1 MAPMR
6 FYNPVHLGYIHYS
19 NIFREV
25 AFDNYINELAASKLA
40 SEMISIR
47 FEQDRNYRKGQAD
60 YKYGHFDWA
69 VEKDDDYSK
78 QIEMIQR
85 KNDFDEKIKHPSFL
99 KQH

>member
-1 MAPMR
+1 MLYLLA
-6 FYNPVHLGYIHYS
+6 YLGYIHYS

-25 AFDNYINELAASKLA
+25 AFENYINELAASKLA

-60 YKYGHFDWA
+60 FKYGYFDWA

-78 QIEMIQR
+78 QIDMIQR
-85 KNDFDEKIKHPSFL
+85 KKDFDEKLKHPSFV
-99 KQH
+99 KHPQQ